1 MYPKYFEI
9 KKVETVTSD
18 EAVNA
23 LLRHGWVLLDTY
35 HRSVNE
41 PVKFILGFKGEEEVT
56 PDSEPTDA
64 EILKAC
70 KQFFVGMGWAKL
82 WRAIEK
88 SLAKQTHEPTDVEIL
103 KVCNQLFIELGLE
116 KFWCVIIKNP
126 KQAH

>member
-1 MYPKYFEI
+1 MYQKYFGI

-35 HRSVNE
+35 HRSVYE
-41 PVKFILGFKGEEEVT
+41 PVKFILGFKGEEKVT

-70 KQFFVGMGWAKL
+70 KQFFVGMGWGKL
-82 WRAIEK
+82 WCAIEK
-88 SLAKQTHEPTDVEIL
+88 SLDKQTHEPADVEVL
-103 KVCNQLFIELGLE
+103 KVCKQLFIELGLE
-116 KFWCVIIKNP
+116 KFWCVIEKSL